1 MFYTAETGWVTVS
14 FEVSA
19 DSWNR
24 MDLTF
29 AANGADASFIG
40 DGSNYSD
47 VYFY

>member
-1 MFYTAETGWVTVS
+1 MFYTDATGWVTVG
-14 FEVSA
+14 FEVGA

-29 AANGADASFIG
+29 AANGADGQFIG

-47 VYFY
+47 LYFY